1 MGITVNE
8 IIQLLRI
15 APDSQLDNSI
25 QQLIDKWSDTP
36 SSLQILEVLD
46 RCIFG
51 SLSSGFVVDVLER
64 MLYETLKLENKTL
77 EDILP
82 NATWRIGGEY

>member
-1 MGITVNE
+1 MNE
-8 IIQLLRI
+8 IIKLLRI
-15 APDSQLDNSI
+15 APDSQLDNSMQEFI
-25 QQLIDKWSDTP
+25 EKWSDTP

-51 SLSSGFVVDVLER
+51 SLSSGFVIDVLER

-82 NATWRIGGEY
+82 YATWRIGWGY

>member
-1 MGITVNE
+1 MNE
-8 IIQLLRI
+8 VIKLLRI
-15 APDSQLDNSI
+15 APDSQLDNSM
-25 QQLIDKWSDTP
+25 QQLIEKWSDTP

-46 RCIFG
+46 RCIWG
-51 SLSSGFVVDVLER
+51 SLSSGFVIGVLER

-82 NATWRIGGEY
+82 DATWRIGGGY